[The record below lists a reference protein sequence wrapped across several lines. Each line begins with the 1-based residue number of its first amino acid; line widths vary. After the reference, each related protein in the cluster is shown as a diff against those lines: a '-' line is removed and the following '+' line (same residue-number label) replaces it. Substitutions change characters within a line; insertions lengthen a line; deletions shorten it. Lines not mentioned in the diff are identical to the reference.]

1 MSEVA
6 KDAPNA
12 EEDVTGEPRRETPV
26 DFFASL
32 AELLVILL
40 FAMTFVLQN
49 FEIPPVPWKTR
60 CSSATMSS

>member
-1 MSEVA
+1 VA

-12 EEDVTGEPRRETPV
+12 EEDVTGEPRRERRWN
-26 DFFASL
+26 FFASL

-40 FAMTFVLQN
+40 FAMTFVSAE
-49 FEIPPVPWKTR
+49 FEIPSSSYQTR

>member
-12 EEDVTGEPRRETPV
+12 EEDVTGEPRSETPV

-40 FAMTFVLQN
+40 FAMTLFCRILKS
-49 FEIPPVPWKTR
+49 PPVPWKTR